1 MNGYEELRTRIACT
15 TDALAVLQ
23 KIIAIT
29 REYGAHAGLT
39 VDAISELA
47 RNLEDHVLL
56 TGAGGADGAG
66 ILPTV
71 AGIDG
76 DDDVATLSGRCMGS
90 FDGLE
95 HGRSRRLLGYDRR

>member
-1 MNGYEELRTRIACT
+1 VNGYEELRARIACT

-23 KIIAIT
+23 KIIALA

-39 VDAISELA
+39 VDALGKLA
-47 RNLEDHVLL
+47 RNLEHHVLL
-56 TGAGGADGAG
+56 ASASGTDGAR

-76 DDDVATLSGRCMGS
+76 DDHVATLSRRCMGG

-95 HGRSRRLLGYDRR
+95 HGRSCRLLGDDRR